1 MNRIDCPCKRTECE
15 RHGNCDV
22 CKAYHHG
29 KTSGKSLTRCEKL
42 VQCLQINWTLYLS
55 KFPSA
60 ALSSVDV
67 ATATPPSSVLQ
78 NENLS
83 CTYSPVIWKTLY

>member
-15 RHGNCDV
+15 RHGNCDA

-29 KTSGKSLTRCEKL
+29 KTSGKLLTRCEKL

-60 ALSSVDV
+60 ACHQL
-67 ATATPPSSVLQ
+67 T
-78 NENLS
+78 
-83 CTYSPVIWKTLY
+83 

>member
-1 MNRIDCPCKRTECE
+1 MNHIDCPCKRTECE

-42 VQCLQINWTLYLS
+42 E
-55 KFPSA
+55 KKEEKRA
-60 ALSSVDV
+60 DRKRKR
-67 ATATPPSSVLQ
+67 
-78 NENLS
+78 ER
-83 CTYSPVIWKTLY
+83 

>member
-1 MNRIDCPCKRTECE
+1 MNYIDCPCKRTECE

-42 VQCLQINWTLYLS
+42 E
-55 KFPSA
+55 KKEEKRA
-60 ALSSVDV
+60 DRKRKR
-67 ATATPPSSVLQ
+67 
-78 NENLS
+78 ER
-83 CTYSPVIWKTLY
+83 